1 MTVAVRICCPSP
13 NTFAISAWAEFAAPT
28 RSANGFRVGTMKAVF
43 GSLTLSM
50 IENPTIAKMF
60 WTCGICFS
68 TASIRLTASR
78 VRLTDAPSGN
88 CTEIKKAPWSSSG
101 RNPVGVRKDRK

>member
-1 MTVAVRICCPSP
+1 MIVAVRICCPSA
-13 NTFAISAWAEFAAPT
+13 NSLAISACAEFATPT
-28 RSANGFRVGTMKAVF
+28 RSAKGFNVGTTKAVF

-68 TASIRLTASR
+68 TASTLLDRFAGADDRSAIR
-78 VRLTDAPSGN
+78 
-88 CTEIKKAPWSSSG
+88 
-101 RNPVGVRKDRK
+101 